1 MKTKKI
7 SWQAIAIV
15 VLALVLIA
23 SIALGVSGA
32 WFQDRDTGNS
42 DATLGHAVN
51 VRLQAADGTNG
62 VKGWSTMYDSA
73 KTYAYPG
80 DVIVGTTKLQMAS
93 TSPAL
98 IRIKVT
104 PLVKDSG
111 DVTKVDAST
120 EKVTLDTLTGVTA
133 PADLKDA
140 ENLKKYYE
148 KLMSEAPVRGNYKNG
163 TEGDEAFGTAYDTW
177 KAKADKWNLFLLQN
191 MTTGLKLDTNKWILA
206 DDGYWYYNTV
216 YGAVDEK
223 SAATPGTI
231 DLFPEAK
238 LSGYLTNEVAQWKV
252 TLTLEVEAIQA
263 AHANETGHPW
273 NTALQAEKLS
283 ALYGTEAG
291 EATTV
296 CGYNAKREI

>member
-32 WFQDRDTGNS
+32 WFQDRDTGSS

-51 VRLQAADGTNG
+51 VRLKDVDGNNG
-62 VKGWSTMYDSA
+62 VKGWETMYDST
-73 KTYAYPG
+73 KTDAYPG
-80 DVIVGTTKLQMAS
+80 DVIVGETKLQMAT

-98 IRIKVT
+98 IRMKVT
-104 PLVKDSG
+104 PLVKDST
-111 DVTKVDAST
+111 DATKVDANT
-120 EKVTLDTLTGVTA
+120 AAVTLDTYADVTSPTSLTDTA
-133 PADLKDA
+133 
-140 ENLKKYYE
+140 NLKAYYD
-148 KLMSEAPVRGNYKNG
+148 KLMSEAPVRGTFKNG
-163 TEGDEAFGTAYDTW
+163 TEGDTEFSTAYTTW

-191 MTTGLKLDTNKWILA
+191 MTSGLKLDTSKWILA
-206 DDGYWYYNTV
+206 NDGYWYYNTV
-216 YGAVDEK
+216 FGAVDAK
-223 SAATPGTI
+223 SAATATTI

-252 TLTLEVEAIQA
+252 TLQLDVEAIQA
-263 AHANETGHPW
+263 AHANEEGHPW
-273 NTALQAEKLS
+273 NTDLKAAELS
-283 ALYGTEAG
+283 ALYGTAEGAN
-291 EATTV
+291 TTV

>member
-32 WFQDRDTGNS
+32 WFQDRDTGKS

-51 VRLQAADGTNG
+51 VRLQDVDGNNG
-62 VKGWSTMYDSA
+62 VKGWETMYDST

-98 IRIKVT
+98 IRMKVT
-104 PLVKDSG
+104 PLVKDSA
-111 DVTKVDAST
+111 DTTKVDADT
-120 EKVTLDTLTGVTA
+120 AAVTLDTLDGVTS
-133 PADLKDA
+133 PTSLADTA
-140 ENLKKYYE
+140 NLKAYYD
-148 KLMSEAPVRGNYKNG
+148 KLMSEAPVRGNFKNG
-163 TEGDEAFGTAYDTW
+163 TEGDAAFETAYNTW

-191 MTTGLKLDTNKWILA
+191 MTSGLKLDTSKWILA
-206 DDGYWYYNTV
+206 KDGYWYYNTV
-216 YGAVDEK
+216 YGAIDAK
-223 SAATPGTI
+223 SAATAATI
-231 DLFPEAK
+231 DLFNEAK

-252 TLTLEVEAIQA
+252 TLNLEVEAIQA
-263 AHANETGHPW
+263 AHANEAEHPW
-273 NTALQAEKLS
+273 NTALQATELS
-283 ALYGTEAG
+283 GLKTLVEN
-291 EATTV
+291 
-296 CGYNAKREI
+296 YNTGRELTPAKP

>member
-42 DATLGHAVN
+42 EATLGHAVN
-51 VRLQAADGTNG
+51 VRLQDADGNNG
-62 VKGWSTMYDSA
+62 VKGWSTMYDST

-80 DVIVGTTKLQMAS
+80 DVIVGATKLQMAS

-98 IRIKVT
+98 IRMKVT
-104 PLVKDSG
+104 PLVKEG
-111 DVTKVDAST
+111 ETTKVDANT
-120 EKVTLDTLTGVTA
+120 TAVTLETLEGVTS
-133 PADLKDA
+133 PTSLQDA

-148 KLMSEAPVRGNYKNG
+148 KLMSEAPVRGNFKNG
-163 TEGDEAFGTAYDTW
+163 TEGDTEFTAAYNTW

-191 MTTGLKLDTNKWILA
+191 MTTGLKLKTDKWILA
-206 DDGYWYYNTV
+206 NDGYWYYNTV
-216 YGAVDEK
+216 YGAIDGK
-223 SAATPGTI
+223 SAATSATI
-231 DLFPEAK
+231 DLFDEAK

-252 TLTLEVEAIQA
+252 TLNLEVEAIQA
-263 AHANETGHPW
+263 AHADEAEHPW
-273 NTALQAEKLS
+273 NTALQAAELS
-283 ALYGTEAG
+283 GLKTL
-291 EATTV
+291 V
-296 CGYNAKREI
+296 QNYNNGREITPVTP

>member
-42 DATLGHAVN
+42 EAQLGHAVN

-62 VKGWSTMYDSA
+62 VKGWSTMYDST

-80 DVIVGTTKLQMAS
+80 DVIVGATKLQMAS

-104 PLVKDSG
+104 PLVKDG
-111 DVTKVDAST
+111 DTTKVDANT
-120 EKVTLDTLTGVTA
+120 TPVTLDTFTDVTS
-133 PADLKDA
+133 PADLKDTV
-140 ENLKKYYE
+140 NLEKYY
-148 KLMSEAPVRGNYKNG
+148 KALMADAPVRGNFVNG
-163 TEGDEAFGTAYDTW
+163 TTGDKAFTEAYNTW

-191 MTTGLKLDTNKWILA
+191 MTTGLKLDPAKWILA
-206 DDGYWYYNTV
+206 KDGYWYYNTV
-216 YGAVDEK
+216 YGAVDAK
-223 SAATPGTI
+223 SAATPDTI

-252 TLTLEVEAIQA
+252 TLQLEVEAIQA
-263 AHANETGHPW
+263 AHADEAEHPW
-273 NTALQAEKLS
+273 NKALTATELS
-283 ALYGTEAG
+283 GLYGTAEGAN
-291 EATTV
+291 TTV
-296 CGYNAKREI
+296 CGYNANREI

>member
-32 WFQDRDTGNS
+32 WFQDRDTGKS

-51 VRLQAADGTNG
+51 VRLQDVDGNNG
-62 VKGWSTMYDSA
+62 VKGWETMYDST

-98 IRIKVT
+98 IRMKVT
-104 PLVKDSG
+104 PLVKDSA
-111 DVTKVDAST
+111 DTTKVDANT
-120 EKVTLDTLTGVTA
+120 PAVTLETYADVTS
-133 PADLKDA
+133 PKDLKDT
-140 ENLKKYYE
+140 ENLKKYYD
-148 KLMSEAPVRGNYKNG
+148 KLMSEAPVRGTFKNG
-163 TEGDEAFGTAYDTW
+163 TEGDAAFEAAYTTW

-191 MTTGLKLDTNKWILA
+191 MTSGLKLDTSKWILA
-206 DDGYWYYNTV
+206 NDGYWYYNTV
-216 YGAVDEK
+216 YGAIDAK
-223 SAATPGTI
+223 SEATAATI
-231 DLFPEAK
+231 ALFNEAK

-252 TLTLEVEAIQA
+252 TLNLEVEAIQA
-263 AHANETGHPW
+263 AHANEAEHPW
-273 NTALQAEKLS
+273 NTALQAAELAPLKTLVES
-283 ALYGTEAG
+283 
-291 EATTV
+291 
-296 CGYNAKREI
+296 YNTGRTPAPKP

>member
-42 DATLGHAVN
+42 EATLGHAVN
-51 VRLQAADGTNG
+51 VRLQDADGNNG
-62 VKGWSTMYDSA
+62 VKGWSTMYDST

-80 DVIVGTTKLQMAS
+80 DVIVGATKLQMAS

-98 IRIKVT
+98 IRMKVT
-104 PLVKDSG
+104 PLVKEG
-111 DVTKVDAST
+111 ETTKVDANT
-120 EKVTLDTLTGVTA
+120 PAVTLETFEGVTS
-133 PADLKDA
+133 PTSLQDT

-148 KLMSEAPVRGNYKNG
+148 KLMSVAPVRGDFKNG
-163 TEGDEAFGTAYDTW
+163 TAGDTEFTAAYNTW

-191 MTTGLKLDTNKWILA
+191 MTTGLKLKADKWILA
-206 DDGYWYYNTV
+206 NDGYWYYNTV
-216 YGAVDEK
+216 YGAVGAK
-223 SAATPGTI
+223 SEATTGTI
-231 DLFPEAK
+231 DLFNEAK

-252 TLTLEVEAIQA
+252 TLNLEVEAIQA
-263 AHANETGHPW
+263 AHANEEGHPW
-273 NTALQAEKLS
+273 YDDLQA
-283 ALYGTEAG
+283 TELAPLNTLVG
-291 EATTV
+291 S
-296 CGYNAKREI
+296 YNTGRKPTSVTP